1 MSRAAQ
7 QEALKL
13 LALAKSAIAIGSLD
27 EARNASFAACKL
39 IIANGLMVVMKDD
52 LVTFVMPPQP
62 ATAPRPDTRTQREQ
76 APPRPT
82 KRRKRQPII
91 DTETKD
97 AFVDAAGDFASRLV
111 SSAIRDV
118 VRGR

>member
-13 LALAKSAIAIGSLD
+13 LALAKSAISIGSLD

-52 LVTFVMPPQP
+52 LVTFVMPPQS
-62 ATAPRPDTRTQREQ
+62 ATDTRTQREQ
-76 APPRPT
+76 TPPRPS

-97 AFVDAAGDFASRLV
+97 AIVDAAGDFASRLV

>member
-39 IIANGLMVVMKDD
+39 IIANDLMVVMKDD

-62 ATAPRPDTRTQREQ
+62 APTDTRTQREQ
-76 APPRPT
+76 TPPRPA

-91 DTETKD
+91 DTETKE
-97 AFVDAAGDFASRLV
+97 AIVDAAGDFASRLV